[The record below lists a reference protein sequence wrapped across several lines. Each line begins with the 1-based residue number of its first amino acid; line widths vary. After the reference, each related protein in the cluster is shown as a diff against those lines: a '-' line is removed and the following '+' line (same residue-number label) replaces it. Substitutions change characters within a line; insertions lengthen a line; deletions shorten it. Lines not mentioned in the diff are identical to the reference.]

1 MFKKI
6 LKIIRWLPILLKDV
20 DYDSDSIYSLLYYK
34 LKFMEE
40 YFNGDNAWSADAKKC
55 AKQIKIAK
63 NLAKRLI
70 EDDYLSNSLVEHEQ
84 KYPDYLDLG
93 LSMEQRKESKFYK
106 LIDKNSEDE
115 KRSFARCSKHAD
127 YLKEQDINYLFD
139 YLKKHIE
146 DWWD

>member
-6 LKIIRWLPILLKDV
+6 LKIIRWLPILWKDV
-20 DYDSDSIYSLLYYK
+20 DYDADSIYRLLYYK

-40 YFNGDNAWSADAKKC
+40 YFNGDNTWSADAKKC

-63 NLAKRLI
+63 NLAKRLM
-70 EDDYLSNSLVEHEQ
+70 DDNYLSNSLVEHEQ
-84 KYPDYLDLG
+84 RYPNYLEIG
-93 LSMEQRKESKFYK
+93 SSMEQIEGSKLYK

-115 KRSFARCSKHAD
+115 RISFRKCCKHAE
-127 YLKEQDINYLFD
+127 YLRKQDINYLFD
-139 YLKKHIE
+139 YLKKYIE